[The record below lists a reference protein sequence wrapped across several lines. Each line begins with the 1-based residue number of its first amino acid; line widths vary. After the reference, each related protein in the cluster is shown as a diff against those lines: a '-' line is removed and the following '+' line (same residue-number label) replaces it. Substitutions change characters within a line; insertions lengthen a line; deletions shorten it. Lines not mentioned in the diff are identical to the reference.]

1 MALSP
6 PRAPEAKPAQQ
17 AATEGDAT
25 ASCVTATH
33 EVLFQIREPAQCDAC
48 GGSLPDEPDDGR
60 GLAGSGTYMWLRG
73 DSVEVENVPLCA
85 SCAAAIGIT
94 ALSRWEIEEEEG

>member
-1 MALSP
+1 MAPSP
-6 PRAPEAKPAQQ
+6 PRAPEANPAQQ
-17 AATEGDAT
+17 AAAEGDTT

-33 EVLFQIREPAQCDAC
+33 EVLFEVCEPTRCDAC

-60 GLAGSGTYMWLRG
+60 GLAGRGTYMWLRG
-73 DSVEVENVPLCA
+73 DTVEVESVPLCA